1 MGAAEKRCKCTS
13 DNAPIAQGK
22 AAPEGERLHLVSQL
36 EQTKL
41 AKTVKWLLFS
51 SVLILLPWRFK
62 QLLGPSMESRKT
74 FSLSH
79 LTFNQ
84 SCGCRYLL
92 VSTESDAFTVNPLY
106 FQPIPLGFIR
116 PQGWLENQLNLMSVG
131 LAGHELDFYRVVRD
145 SPWLGG
151 GTEYSGLNEG
161 LPYWFNGLVPLAYG
175 LDDPRLKEQTTNVLD
190 YILDHQ
196 QADGWLGPEPY
207 NRRDIWGRF
216 PLCLGLMQLVGAD
229 PGQASRIV
237 PAMHRFVSIM
247 HQMLT
252 YNDGFKEFWG
262 RVRYPDMIIVL
273 QWLYEYYPQGNE
285 VMLLEAMLLLDQ
297 QGLHWKYY
305 YDQDNFIFADLDT
318 IRPPIHSGSFVFP
331 YVHAVNAG
339 QGMFAAQAPYQTL
352 LIFPGLKSGAVLQ
365 YVDCPHQLA
374 FD

>member
-1 MGAAEKRCKCTS
+1 M
-13 DNAPIAQGK
+13 
-22 AAPEGERLHLVSQL
+22 
-36 EQTKL
+36 
-41 AKTVKWLLFS
+41 
-51 SVLILLPWRFK
+51 
-62 QLLGPSMESRKT
+62 
-74 FSLSH
+74 
-79 LTFNQ
+79 
-84 SCGCRYLL
+84 
-92 VSTESDAFTVNPLY
+92 
-106 FQPIPLGFIR
+106 
-116 PQGWLENQLNLMSVG
+116 NLMSVG

-175 LDDPRLKEQTTNVLD
+175 LDDPRLKEQTANVLE

-229 PGQASRIV
+229 PSQASRIV

-273 QWLYEYYPQGNE
+273 QWLYEFYPQGNE

-339 QGMFAAQAPYQTL
+339 QG
-352 LIFPGLKSGAVLQ
+352 LKSGAVLHRLKNDTSLLESTRNGVNWTLT
-365 YVDCPHQLA
+365 YHGSPAGSIIGDERESGLA
-374 FD
+374 PNRG